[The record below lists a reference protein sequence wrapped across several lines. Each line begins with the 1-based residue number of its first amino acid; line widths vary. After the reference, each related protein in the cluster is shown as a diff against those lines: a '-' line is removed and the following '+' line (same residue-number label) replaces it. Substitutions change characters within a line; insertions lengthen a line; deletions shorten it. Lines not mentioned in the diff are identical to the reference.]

1 MSNVYK
7 DALKEAFNS
16 LPGNSEIK
24 TIISKNL
31 SEKET
36 LSIDN
41 LGKILS
47 ILARSSTNIYD
58 VYNFLNIINNK
69 VS

>member
-7 DALKEAFNS
+7 DALEGVFNS